1 MAEQN
6 ATLTLPTGE
15 VVELP
20 VLKGSYGPDVID
32 VSGLLKAGF
41 FTYDPGFMSTAAT
54 ESTITYIDG
63 GEGVLLHRGYS
74 IEDLAENSNYL
85 ETCYLLWYGELPSK
99 AQKQEFVTT
108 SHVIRCFMSLWHTSL
123 MASTITR
130 TRWR

>member
-1 MAEQN
+1 MAENN

-32 VSGLLKAGF
+32 VSGLLKAGY

-54 ESTITYIDG
+54 ESAITYIDG

-74 IEDLAENSNYL
+74 IEDLAENSDYL
-85 ETCYLLWYGELPSK
+85 ENWYLMWYEKLRK
-99 AQKQEFVTT
+99 KEQKQKFVNN
-108 SHVIRCFMSLWHTSL
+108 
-123 MASTITR
+123 ITCHR
-130 TRWR
+130 MMYEWLAKLFEGFY